1 MTWSPIMHRFALA
14 LLATLP
20 LLTACDAVQYQA
32 LKTYMSV
39 KKGLVVEDGTVAVG
53 SEAQDFTIT
62 ALADD
67 MEFPWGFDFLPDGR
81 MLITEKTGQLRI
93 FDPATGDKVM
103 ISNVPE
109 VHYKG
114 QGGLLDVLVHPDF
127 EDNRW
132 IYLSASVEVGDD
144 AFTTRVQRFT
154 LDSDR
159 LKDAETIFEA
169 EPAFSGSIHFGSAML
184 FDNDGY
190 LFITM
195 GDRRRRQLA
204 QDLSVSMG
212 KVMRLHDDGSI
223 PDDNPFVD
231 TPDARPEIYTYGHRN
246 PQGITIDRA
255 TGRIWSVEHGP
266 KGGDEINLLVPGN
279 NYGWPIITYGEEY
292 AGGKIGEG
300 TEKEGLEQPVY
311 YYVPSIATGGIAWY
325 DAEAMPG
332 WQGSLFVAGLRSF
345 SVSRVSLDGDEA
357 VAEER
362 LLEDFSFR
370 VRNLKQGPDGL
381 LYVLTE
387 NGGLHRLGPTTAAE
401 P

>member
-1 MTWSPIMHRFALA
+1 MRRLVFTF
-14 LLATLP
+14 LLALP

-39 KKGLVVEDGTVAVG
+39 KKGLVVDDGTVAVDSG
-53 SEAQDFTIT
+53 KQDFTIT

-81 MLITEKTGQLRI
+81 MLITEKAGRLRV
-93 FDPATGDKVM
+93 FDPASGETTA
-103 ISNVPE
+103 ISGVPE

-127 EDNRW
+127 ADNQW
-132 IYLSASVEVGDD
+132 VYLSASVAVGEN
-144 AFTTRVQRFT
+144 AFTTRVTRY
-154 LDSDR
+154 R
-159 LKDAETIFEA
+159 LNGEQLANATPIFEA
-169 EPAFSGSIHFGSAML
+169 QPAFPGSIHFGSAML

-195 GDRRRRQLA
+195 GDRKRRHLA
-204 QDLSVSMG
+204 QDLSASMG
-212 KVMRLHDDGSI
+212 KVMRYQEDGSI
-223 PDDNPFVD
+223 PQDNPFVD
-231 TPDARPEIYTYGHRN
+231 TPGALPEIYTYGHRN

-255 TGRIWSVEHGP
+255 AGRIWTVEHGP
-266 KGGDEINLLVPGN
+266 KGGDEINLLRAGA

-311 YYVPSIATGGIAWY
+311 YYVPSIATGGMAWY
-325 DAEAMPG
+325 DADALPG
-332 WQGSLFVAGLRSF
+332 WRGSLFVAGLRSF
-345 SVSRVSLDGDEA
+345 SVSRVALEGDNA
-357 VAEER
+357 AGEER

-387 NGGLHRLGPTTAAE
+387 NGGLHRIGPAPAS
-401 P
+401 

>member
-1 MTWSPIMHRFALA
+1 MRRLAIA
-14 LLATLP
+14 LLSTLP
-20 LLTACDAVQYQA
+20 LIAACDAVQYQA

-39 KKGLVVEDGTVAVG
+39 KKGLVVEDGTVAVATG
-53 SEAQDFTIT
+53 VQDFTIT

-81 MLITEKTGQLRI
+81 MLITEKPGRLRV
-93 FDPATGDKVM
+93 FDPASGEKTMVSG
-103 ISNVPE
+103 VPE
-109 VHYKG
+109 VHFKG

-127 EDNRW
+127 ADNRW
-132 IYLSASVEVGDD
+132 IYLSASVAVDED
-144 AFTTRVQRFT
+144 AFTTRVTRYVLNGEQ
-154 LDSDR
+154 LE
-159 LKDAETIFEA
+159 DATPIFEA
-169 EPAFSGSIHFGSAML
+169 RPAFSGSIHFGSAML

-195 GDRRRRQLA
+195 GERRRRDLA
-204 QDLSVSMG
+204 QDLSASMG
-212 KVMRLHDDGSI
+212 KVMRYHDDGSI
-223 PDDNPFVD
+223 PQDNPFVD
-231 TPDARPEIYTYGHRN
+231 TPGALPEIYTWGHRN

-255 TGRIWSVEHGP
+255 TGRIWTVEHGP
-266 KGGDEINLLVPGN
+266 KGGDEINLLRAGS

-325 DAEAMPG
+325 DGTALPG

-345 SVSRVSLDGDEA
+345 SVSRVALEGDKA
-357 VAEER
+357 VGEER

-387 NGGLHRLGPTTAAE
+387 NGGLHRIGPAAK